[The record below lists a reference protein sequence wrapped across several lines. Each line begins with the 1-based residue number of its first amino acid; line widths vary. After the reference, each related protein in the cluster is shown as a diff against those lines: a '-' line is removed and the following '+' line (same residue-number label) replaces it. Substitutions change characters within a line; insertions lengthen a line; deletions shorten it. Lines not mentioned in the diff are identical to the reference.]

1 MTISFLRTINEMI
14 VDAVMDADSKDIK
27 NKIGTQGFPTEP
39 EIDAVKANIAAAVQN
54 ARQARL
60 AETRVAFESHKR
72 ARIHRSHESAESAS
86 QVRSV
91 TEMLSDIVSA
101 INNPDSVPKGILV
114 AFREQGEGG
123 NDEDIRRI
131 WLDLVDL
138 GLVNPDDAE

>member
-72 ARIHRSHESAESAS
+72 SRIHRPHESTS